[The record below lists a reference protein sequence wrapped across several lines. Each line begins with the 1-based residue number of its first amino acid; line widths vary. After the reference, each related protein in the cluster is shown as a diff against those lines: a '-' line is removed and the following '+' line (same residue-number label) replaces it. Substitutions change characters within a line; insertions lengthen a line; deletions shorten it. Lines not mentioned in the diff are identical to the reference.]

1 MRPSGWFL
9 MAKHFGRAPLSFS
22 IKTSTWSRSTGS
34 SPKYQPSSFLSSNAS
49 KTGCSAKSKNA
60 QKRLP
65 DALNI
70 LPLSLLSVFPKSLPN
85 GSEIPKSSLFRPT
98 MSLMKPM
105 YLKIPNLLPPELSF
119 RVLTEPAQVNALLAE
134 QDWADQAASLK
145 NRVNSRIKSQ
155 PLESWIE
162 WEGYF
167 TDKGSSR
174 DLGIF
179 GVLYYN

>member
-1 MRPSGWFL
+1 
-9 MAKHFGRAPLSFS
+9 
-22 IKTSTWSRSTGS
+22 
-34 SPKYQPSSFLSSNAS
+34 
-49 KTGCSAKSKNA
+49 
-60 QKRLP
+60 
-65 DALNI
+65 
-70 LPLSLLSVFPKSLPN
+70 
-85 GSEIPKSSLFRPT
+85 

-179 GVLYYN
+179 GVLYYNGATYLRGIFVPDVPIVLAQKAANSLPEMLTHYLYSLGNKNAERKVN